1 MMLQGGQRAL
11 QSDYG
16 VVKQVT
22 REWHVSD
29 PGDPTTVSLLSECK
43 CEAPKLTTATGC
55 LVG

>member
-1 MMLQGGQRAL
+1 MMLQGSQRAL

-29 PGDPTTVSLLSECK
+29 LGGPTTVSLLSECK
-43 CEAPKLTTATGC
+43 
-55 LVG
+55 

>member
-1 MMLQGGQRAL
+1 MMLQGSQRAL

-29 PGDPTTVSLLSECK
+29 LGPHNGLASIRM
-43 CEAPKLTTATGC
+43 
-55 LVG
+55 